1 MIQEVI
7 VTTQNID
14 GTTHLDPM
22 GVHIIGNKLII
33 LPFQPSTT
41 LDNILRTKTAVINYT
56 DDVRIF
62 AGCLTG
68 RYQWNLS
75 PTLKIAG
82 YYLTTAL
89 AHKEVKLTQVEDDSI
104 RPKLFCHTL
113 HSVNHAPFQGFNRA
127 QFAVLEAAILASRLN
142 RLSVNKIQT
151 ELAYLQIAIDK
162 TAGKQEQQAW
172 NWLMELIN
180 QHTGV
185 THL

>member
-14 GTTHLDPM
+14 GTTHLAPM
-22 GVHIIGNKLII
+22 GIHIIENKLII

-41 LDNILRTKTAVINYT
+41 LDNILRTQTAVINYT

-89 AHKEVKLTQVEDDSI
+89 AHKEVKLTQVEDDPI
-104 RPKLFCHTL
+104 RPRLFCDAL
-113 HSVNHAPFQGFNRA
+113 YSVNHAPFQGFNRA
-127 QFAVLEAAILASRLN
+127 QFAVLEAAILASRLD
-142 RLSVNKIQT
+142 RLSAEKIHA

-162 TAGKQEQQAW
+162 TAGEYEQQAW
-172 NWLMELIN
+172 DWLMELIN
-180 QHTGV
+180 QHTGA
-185 THL
+185 TYP